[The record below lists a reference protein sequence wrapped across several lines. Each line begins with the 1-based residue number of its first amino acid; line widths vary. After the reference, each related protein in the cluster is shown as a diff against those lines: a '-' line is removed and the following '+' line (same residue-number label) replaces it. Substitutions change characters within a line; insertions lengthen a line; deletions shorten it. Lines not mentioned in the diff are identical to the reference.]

1 MDDELL
7 FKVKLDQ
14 HRSLCLSPLAR
25 TTVDEAGAT
34 HLGGDRG
41 YFIYEV
47 NDSPLSYGISILAK
61 AASLEAAFRLV
72 DLWRGA
78 AVKGALA

>member
-7 FKVKLDQ
+7 FEVKLDQ

-25 TTVDEAGAT
+25 TTVSEAGAG
-34 HLGGDRG
+34 HLGSDHG
-41 YFIYEV
+41 YFIYET
-47 NDSPLSYGISILAK
+47 NDNPLSYGISILAK
-61 AASLEAAFRLV
+61 VASLEAAFRLI

-78 AVKGALA
+78 AAGRGLA

>member
-7 FKVKLDQ
+7 FEVKLDQ
-14 HRSLCLSPLAR
+14 YRSLCLSPLAR

-34 HLGGDRG
+34 HLGGDHG
-41 YFIYEV
+41 YYLYEV
-47 NDSPLSYGISILAK
+47 NDSPLSCGISILAK
-61 AASLEAAFRLV
+61 VASLEAAFRLV

-78 AVKGALA
+78 AVSGALA